1 MYKIMKKTGLLSR
14 GGLVVV
20 IIIWLLFSTLITFI
34 IDWWWFSEVGYTEVF
49 ITSLVARIVLG
60 LAVSIFA
67 TLFLI
72 VNFLIATSS
81 PRYAEGSGEAR
92 KTPWFL
98 VLPENLLG
106 QAISLDGRMV
116 RKLSIIISI
125 VIAVFLGLV
134 ASSQWQ
140 DVLKFLSSTPF
151 GVVDPVFG
159 KDIAFYIFSLPVI
172 IFGLGL
178 FKTTVLVS
186 LVGCGA
192 IYVLRGSLNLQSLL
206 GRFSGFNLRKL
217 SQPTSDDSATFD
229 TREIE
234 SLDEIRDKQKETLP
248 SARSHVAILLALFF
262 VTMASNTYLSMFNLL
277 TAQSGQV
284 YGAVFTDVYIMIP
297 LLWISVLVI
306 IIASLASLYWGK
318 SGKTEFLFG
327 SIVLYFLVG
336 FASSIIPSVFQKLI
350 VAPNELVKETPYI
363 KYNIAATRHAYGIDK
378 VEEREIGGDKPLT
391 RKDIINN
398 NLTIKNVRLWDRA
411 PLLSTFSQLQEIRT
425 YYEFA
430 SVDNDRYTIDGEI
443 RQIMLSPR
451 ELSSESLPNR
461 NWINERLT
469 FTHGYGIAAGPVNQ
483 VTAEGLPVLFVK
495 DLPPRGDVKELSVTR
510 PEIYYGELSNDYVFV
525 KTKSKE
531 FDYPKGEDN
540 VYSTYEGK
548 GGVEINSL
556 TKRLLYAIHFR
567 SLNLLLSN
575 DITRESRILYYRNI
589 QERVAKIA
597 PFLTFDRDPYVVV
610 ADGKIY
616 WIADAYTVSDAY
628 PYSQPLPL
636 NGGQVNYIR
645 NSVKAVV
652 DAYDGSVT
660 LYLADAEDP
669 IIRTYAKIFPKT
681 FRPLSEM
688 PKSLSSHLRY
698 PEDIFTLQTVIYA
711 TYHMDDPQIFYN
723 KEDQW
728 EIPAIAVEGEQNT
741 TGRIPAM
748 TPRHM
753 IMKLPADPR
762 YAEGSGEARKKEE
775 YVLMLP
781 FTPRAKDNLSAW
793 MVARND
799 GANYGKLLVYRFP
812 KQKLIFGPKQ
822 VIGRINQDAEIS
834 RQISLWDQG
843 GSQVIQGSLLVIP
856 VEESLIY
863 VRPLYLKADAGKI
876 PELKRVIVAY
886 ENKVAMEETLEAGLA
901 RIFGAT
907 VGQTPIQGGSVSGG
921 QPTNLPAETGTKE
934 MAAQANQ
941 IYEAALRAQ
950 REGDW
955 SRYGEEIR
963 RLGEIL
969 NKLRK

>member
-1 MYKIMKKTGLLSR
+1 MKTRKFPL
-14 GGLVVV
+14 
-20 IIIWLLFSTLITFI
+20 WLLAGIVFFSFSFFSTVVAFI
-34 IDWWWFSEVGYTEVF
+34 VDWWWFSEVGYTEVF
-49 ITSLVARIVLG
+49 ITSLVAKVTLG
-60 LAVSIFA
+60 LGVSIFA
-67 TLFLI
+67 FLFLL
-72 VNFLIATSS
+72 VNLLAATSS
-81 PRYAEGSGEAR
+81 KISWSATLS
-92 KTPWFL
+92 
-98 VLPENLLG
+98 ENLVG
-106 QAISLDGRMV
+106 RPIILDGRFIK
-116 RKLSIIISI
+116 RIGIIIS
-125 VIAVFLGLV
+125 VGIAVLLGLA
-134 ASSQWQ
+134 ASTEWHN
-140 DVLKFLSSTPF
+140 VLKFLSSTPF
-151 GVVDPVFG
+151 GVADPVFG

-172 IFGLGL
+172 VFGLGL
-178 FKTTVLVS
+178 LKAIVIIS
-186 LVGCGA
+186 LIVCGA
-192 IYVLRGSLNLQSLL
+192 IYVLRGSLNLSSIIGKFKRL
-206 GRFSGFNLRKL
+206 NLRKL
-217 SQPTSDDSATFD
+217 GQPLLKGAEQTPSETGFL
-229 TREIE
+229 TG
-234 SLDEIRDKQKETLP
+234 QKETLHGSP
-248 SARSHVAILLALFF
+248 RLGEAGPRIHVAILLALFF
-262 VTMASNTYLSMFNLL
+262 ITMAVSTYLSLFQLL
-277 TAQSGQV
+277 TGQSGQV
-284 YGAVFTDVYIMIP
+284 YGAVFTDVYVMVP
-297 LLWISVLVI
+297 LLWTSVFAILL
-306 IIASLASLYWGK
+306 ASLAALYWGK
-318 SGKTEFLFG
+318 SGKTKFLFG
-327 SIVLYFLVG
+327 SIILYFLVG

-363 KYNIAATRHAYGIDK
+363 KHNIAATRQAFGLDK
-378 VEEREIGGDKPLT
+378 VEERGIGGDKPLT
-391 RKDIINN
+391 AKDITNN

-430 SVDNDRYTIDGEI
+430 SIDNDRYTIDGEI

-495 DLPPRGDVKELSVTR
+495 DLPPQSSVKELSITR

-525 KTKSKE
+525 KTKNKE
-531 FDYPKGEDN
+531 FDYPKGEEN

-556 TKRLLYAIHFR
+556 TKRILYAIHFR

-575 DITRESRILYYRNI
+575 DIVRESRVLYYRNI
-589 QERVAKIA
+589 KERVAKIA
-597 PFLTFDRDPYVVV
+597 PFLTFDRDPYAVV

-616 WIADAYTVSDAY
+616 WIADAYTISDRY
-628 PYSQPLPL
+628 PYSQPLLL
-636 NGGQVNYIR
+636 NGSPRSPGVAGSPSTPLRVNYIR
-645 NSVKAVV
+645 NSVKAVI
-652 DAYDGSVT
+652 DAYDGSVSF
-660 LYLADAEDP
+660 YLADTEDP

-688 PKSLSSHLRY
+688 PKSLASHLRY
-698 PEDIFTLQTVIYA
+698 PEDIFTLQTAIYA

-728 EIPAIAVEGEQNT
+728 EVPVIGNEVT
-741 TGRIPAM
+741 

-753 IMKLPADPR
+753 IMKLP
-762 YAEGSGEARKKEE
+762 GEKKEE
-775 YVLMLP
+775 YILMLP

-799 GANYGKLLVYRFP
+799 GINYGKLSVYRFP

-822 VIGRINQDAEIS
+822 IIGRINQDPEIS

-856 VEESLIY
+856 IEESLLY

-901 RIFGAT
+901 RIFGPLRLSSSEASGFDRFT
-907 VGQTPIQGGSVSGG
+907 AGASSLPVRQTGASQVI
-921 QPTNLPAETGTKE
+921 PTQSTNKE
-934 MAAQANQ
+934 LAAQANQ
-941 IYEAALRAQ
+941 AYEAALRAQ
-950 REGDW
+950 RDGDW
-955 SRYGEEIR
+955 SRYGAEIK

-969 NKLRK
+969 NKLK